1 MESISSVGR
10 GYYNY
15 YHDKSRYETPDGKA
29 KTAWYDRDLTTEEI
43 GKNNAGVLNKDYQ
56 CADLCR
62 KLADAYQSI
71 AESNRAKYSTAQE
84 VKDAVWAKYTAT
96 GEYSAYSHEERA
108 AMARN
113 EIHMT
118 LFGTIDNWN
127 NDPHLKGTVSKNT
140 HNGSNETESRAFNIK
155 TLGSQ
160 FMNLWNNNGIDTSK
174 INGSS
179 FLFCINGMNLQATIT
194 LLNGEKQD
202 SGLLD
207 LMTKALNSNENASNL
222 FYNLLYDANKQGI
235 LPHDSLAK
243 WKLYSNFKE
252 ITGLDITTFKQTEKG
267 FVDNNG
273 VTAKEIFKESLKSTT
288 KVPAEF
294 KGAAYEYFEQQEKEA
309 MKYDISK
316 VPDLNLSME
325 YRNGYVY
332 LNGDQKHIDYCV

>member
-96 GEYSAYSHEERA
+96 GEYRAYSHEERA

>member
-155 TLGSQ
+155 TLGTQ

-207 LMTKALNSNENASNL
+207 LMTKALNSNGNASNL

-235 LPHDSLAK
+235 LPHDSPAK

>member
-155 TLGSQ
+155 TLGTQ

-207 LMTKALNSNENASNL
+207 LMTKALNSNGNASNL